1 MFDALLLRVGG
12 RLRHSD
18 VPVPVITGTG
28 ADPRPRVRVDPSQT
42 GFWEGRMFRV
52 FHEFNIATGQSQW
65 LRFIAPLDV
74 IIHARPII
82 VAAGNL
88 RFALSTGGSESG
100 VWTAKASVPMN
111 SMSNRPSPVYT
122 AQVLAST
129 GGAVTGGTERDV
141 VVLETGDNKAT
152 SAQAAAEE
160 TGLGANTYYAE
171 LRNTGNSNV
180 RGVYQVIWEEW
191 LPRSSEIA

>member
-52 FHEFNIATGQSQW
+52 MHEFDIASGQSQW
-65 LRFIAPLDV
+65 LRFIAPVDV
-74 IIHARPII
+74 IIHARPIS
-82 VAAGNL
+82 VASGNL
-88 RFALSTGGSESG
+88 RFALSTGGTAG
-100 VWTAKASVPMN
+100 GTWTDKTIFPVN
-111 SMSNRPSPVYT
+111 SMGNRPTPLYT
-122 AQVLAST
+122 PLVQSSY
-129 GGAVTGGTERDV
+129 GGTVTGSTERDIA
-141 VVLETGDNKAT
+141 VLETGDNKAT
-152 SAQAAAEE
+152 STQAAAEE
-160 TGLGANTYYAE
+160 TGQGAGTYYAE